1 MKQQEISQDTPYPLI
16 AFSFRTFHLCMSSGH
31 YCMEFFGLRMPL
43 LDKPTLLPQLDL
55 LFPSRLVGIQNPPSS
70 IKNKWQYCHRAPI
83 VYLGS
88 ERDECI
94 LPNDLLP
101 CT

>member
-55 LFPSRLVGIQNPPSS
+55 LFPSRLVGIQNPP
-70 IKNKWQYCHRAPI
+70 IFN
-83 VYLGS
+83 S
-88 ERDECI
+88 EQMAVLSQSAQC
-94 LPNDLLP
+94 LPR
-101 CT
+101 